1 MSPANLVL
9 DSAAIAE
16 FARGSLRVG
25 EYVANAAG
33 QGGEIIAPVL
43 CLAQAYRTAAGLE
56 HDYLAALVAHPHVT
70 VAPVEEADYWVIGGW
85 SHKIGNLP
93 LAQAAAETA
102 ARPTITLL
110 TAHRDRVT
118 EHLPKEWPIID
129 L

>member
-1 MSPANLVL
+1 MSPTNLVL
-9 DSAAIAE
+9 DSAAIAA

-25 EYVANAAG
+25 EYIAKAAD
-33 QGGEIIAPVL
+33 QGGEIVAPVL
-43 CLAQAYRTAAGLE
+43 CLAEAYRIAVGLE
-56 HDYLAALVAHPHVT
+56 HDYLAALAAHPHVT

-85 SHKIGNLP
+85 SRKIGSLH

-102 ARPTITLL
+102 ARPTIALL
-110 TAHRDRVT
+110 TADRERVT

>member
-1 MSPANLVL
+1 ML
-9 DSAAIAE
+9 DSAAILA

-25 EYVANAAG
+25 EYIANAAG
-33 QGGEIIAPVL
+33 QGGEIVAPVL
-43 CLAQAYRTAAGLE
+43 CLAEAYRVAAGLE
-56 HDYLAALVAHPHVT
+56 HDYLAALAAHPHVT
-70 VAPVEEADYWVIGGW
+70 VIPVEEADFWVIGGW
-85 SHKIGNLP
+85 SSKIGSLH

-102 ARPTITLL
+102 ARPAITLL